1 MLDKIKDAD
10 VMKFNLFIL
19 VTAVFVFVFT
29 LIATY
34 FLIFYDFMQSLK
46 VTSLAVLI
54 FVPLNIVLQKVF
66 NKNKFK

>member
-34 FLIFYDFMQSLK
+34 FLIFHDFMQSLK
-46 VTSLAVLI
+46 VTSLAV
-54 FVPLNIVLQKVF
+54 
-66 NKNKFK
+66 